1 MHIGLI
7 GGLGPAATI
16 SYYTRLI
23 DAFKKADLP
32 LSLTIEHADMNALLQ
47 RAAEDQRAVQ
57 AEVFA
62 RHLDRLAGAGSDI
75 ALITAITGH
84 FCFEETRAISPMALM
99 DGTGIIETYC
109 HDNGIKTLG
118 ILGSRT
124 TLETKLFGLLN
135 TVEVVV
141 PQDRFDLV
149 WAAYM
154 EMAENG
160 VCSEKQRTLFF
171 EAGRAMI
178 DDQQADAVLL
188 AGTDLGLA
196 FDNQSPGF
204 RVIDVIELH
213 VDALVTMVAA
223 GGLN

>member
-32 LSLTIEHADMNALLQ
+32 LSLMIEHADMNALLQ

-62 RHLDRLAGAGSDI
+62 THLDRLAGVGCDI

-84 FCFEETRAISPMALM
+84 FCFEETLAISPMALM
-99 DGTGIIETYC
+99 DGTGLIERYC
-109 HDNGIKTLG
+109 HDSGIKTLG

-124 TLETKLFGLLN
+124 TLETNLFGLLK

-141 PQDRFDLV
+141 PQDRFESV

-154 EMAENG
+154 AMAETG
-160 VCSEKQRTLFF
+160 VCSEKQRALFF
-171 EAGRAMI
+171 EAGQSMVEN
-178 DDQQADAVLL
+178 QQADAVLL

-196 FDNQSPGF
+196 FDNQTPGF
-204 RVIDVIELH
+204 EFIDVIEIH
-213 VDALVTMVAA
+213 IDALVSMVAVS
-223 GGLN
+223 GLN

>member
-23 DAFKKADLP
+23 AAFKKADLP

-47 RAAEDQRAVQ
+47 RAAEDQRTAQ

-62 RHLDRLAGAGSDI
+62 THLDRLPGAGSDI

-84 FCFEETRAISPMALM
+84 FCFEETQAISPMTLM

-124 TLETKLFGLLN
+124 TLETNLFGLLK

-141 PQDRFDLV
+141 PQDRFESV
-149 WAAYM
+149 WSAYM
-154 EMAENG
+154 KMAETG
-160 VCSEKQRTLFF
+160 ICSEEQRMLFF
-171 EAGRAMI
+171 EAGQAMI

-196 FDNQSPGF
+196 FDNQTPEF

-213 VDALVTMVAA
+213 INALVSMVAV
-223 GGLN
+223 GGLT

>member
-23 DAFKKADLP
+23 DAFKRADLP

-47 RAAEDQRAVQ
+47 RAAEDQRAAQ

-62 RHLDRLAGAGSDI
+62 AHLDRLAGAGSDI

-99 DGTGIIETYC
+99 DGTGVIETYC
-109 HDNGIKTLG
+109 HDKGIKTLG
-118 ILGSRT
+118 ILGSRA
-124 TLETKLFGLLN
+124 TLETKLFGLLK

-141 PQDRFDLV
+141 PQDRFESI

-154 EMAENG
+154 EMAETG
-160 VCSEKQRTLFF
+160 VCSEKQRALFF
-171 EAGRAMI
+171 EAGQAMI

-196 FDNQSPGF
+196 FDNQTPGF
-204 RVIDVIELH
+204 KVIDVIELH
-213 VDALVTMVAA
+213 VNALISMVAA
-223 GGLN
+223 GRTK

>member
-23 DAFKKADLP
+23 AAFKKADLP
-32 LSLTIEHADMNALLQ
+32 LSLTIEHADMNALVQ
-47 RAAEDQRAVQ
+47 RAAEDQRTAQ

-62 RHLDRLAGAGSDI
+62 THLDRLAGAGSDI

-84 FCFEETRAISPMALM
+84 FCFEETQVISPMTLM

-124 TLETKLFGLLN
+124 TLETNLFGLLK
-135 TVEVVV
+135 TVEAVV
-141 PQDRFDLV
+141 PQDRFESV
-149 WAAYM
+149 WSAYM
-154 EMAENG
+154 KMAETG
-160 VCSEKQRTLFF
+160 ICSEEQRTLFF
-171 EAGRAMI
+171 EAGQAMI

-196 FDNQSPGF
+196 FDNQTPGF

-213 VDALVTMVAA
+213 INALVSMVAA
-223 GGLN
+223 GGLK

>member
-1 MHIGLI
+1 MIE
-7 GGLGPAATI
+7 
-16 SYYTRLI
+16 
-23 DAFKKADLP
+23 AFKKADLP

-47 RAAEDQRAVQ
+47 RAAEDQRAAQ

-62 RHLDRLAGAGSDI
+62 MHLERLAGTGGDI

-99 DGTGIIETYC
+99 DGTGVIETYC
-109 HDNGIKTLG
+109 HENGIKSLG

-124 TLETKLFGLLN
+124 TLETNLFGLLK

-141 PQDRFDLV
+141 PQCRFESV

-154 EMAENG
+154 EMAKTD
-160 VCSEKQRTLFF
+160 VCSEKQRRLFF
-171 EAGRAMI
+171 EAGQAMI

-196 FDNQSPGF
+196 FDNQTPGF

-213 VDALVTMVAA
+213 VNALVSMVAA
-223 GGLN
+223 VGLN